1 MNIYIYFLV
10 IRDYDNHCYF
20 RPWGDSVMAG
30 AFELTAKPIFHDGVP
45 DTFNCARDRLTEDWD
60 QLRKFVNVEHLVIM
74 FKTCCFESRNNNSH
88 NDMRYMIIQAPT
100 IL

>member
-1 MNIYIYFLV
+1 MTFTV

-20 RPWGDSVMAG
+20 RPWGNSVMAG

-60 QLRKFVNVEHLVIM
+60 QLRELLIGANLPYCMRHIAKEMN
-74 FKTCCFESRNNNSH
+74 SYNN
-88 NDMRYMIIQAPT
+88 
-100 IL
+100 